1 MFTVTTRKMDG
12 HYIEGKFNWLNIS
25 LLRVANGADMEK
37 AERSTYRVIL
47 DKAVPDL
54 GVRILHP

>member
-1 MFTVTTRKMDG
+1 MDG

-37 AERSTYRVIL
+37 AERSWYDTIL
-47 DKAVPDL
+47 DTTVSIWGFESFTLDKV
-54 GVRILHP
+54 